1 MKKLVKLTGS
11 NLSRIVKKVIKE
23 QLEDELDLSGSNDW
37 DNIYGAWQR
46 AVETGEA
53 HGGNEMWS
61 FLDYLD
67 DNYEMPKLKGRLASM
82 DKHLRSPQQSMGG
95 L

>member
-37 DNIYGAWQR
+37 DNIYGDWER

-53 HGGNEMWS
+53 HGGC
-61 FLDYLD
+61 DRQRQ
-67 DNYEMPKLKGRLASM
+67 GRHGQDHRGHEPGRRSGADGSARPVAR
-82 DKHLRSPQQSMGG
+82 LRR
-95 L
+95 